1 MTGSSRQSAKNTG
14 TSTPA
19 PAKIQQT
26 LFSFFKPPTP
36 KEKSNK
42 QQSPVD
48 QHEPVKPS
56 IAVPKPGSTESM
68 DLDIAE
74 SEQKEL
80 RTPRAKKR
88 VGYFE
93 SSEEEDIGPSVV
105 QKTENKPKRK
115 RIARRI
121 QEDSED
127 EYNPAGNGDGSDE
140 DHDMEVPDF
149 DEESE
154 IITPKRTQKS
164 IMSPLQERFNGISM
178 KSPTVTTTIRSSI
191 NENFL
196 STKAELKKDR
206 SQKFKEKNEVR
217 YSWLQDIRDAEG
229 NPEGSPNYDPRT
241 LYIPKSAWAGFTPF
255 EKQFWEVKSKHWD
268 TVVFFKKGKF
278 YELYE
283 KDCDIGHKEFDLK
296 MTDRV
301 NMRMVGV
308 PEMSFDY
315 WAAQFI
321 AKGHKVARVDQMETA
336 IAKTMREREADKGSK
351 GDKIIRRELTSVLTA
366 GTLVDAGLLTNDMS
380 TYCMSI
386 AELCP
391 AEHLPPRFGICFV
404 DTSTAEFNLVA
415 FEDDV
420 NRTKFETLI
429 MQIKPREL
437 VTEKGR
443 LSQATRRM
451 LKNSL
456 NNPIWNML
464 APEKEFWDAM
474 TTEDEIR
481 IGGYFGEDVDMD
493 SNSSW
498 PDVLKEATKTPLL
511 MKAVGGLISY
521 LRGLKLDKELLSAKN
536 IHAYDPIRNTTSLV
550 LDGQTLANLEI
561 FENSYD
567 GSTEGTVFKLLGNSI
582 TPFGKRLFK
591 RWLCHPLRKASDINA
606 RLDAIEDLMLL
617 AEVQEAMTTKLATIP
632 DLERLISRIHSGR
645 CKVKEFLTV
654 LEGFRTAKVST
665 ALKTYCVNHA
675 SQDMVASLK
684 PYTEVFKSKLLKSVI
699 NGFPD
704 IDEQLH
710 FFTDAFVITDVEI
723 DYQKVKSVVPKHGVN
738 QKWDE
743 LLAKIKGMENDFNN
757 HLQQLKKEIRCAR
770 IAYKDLGKEIYQ
782 IEVPKDVKVPQ
793 NWIQLSNTSKV
804 NRYWNSTVRG
814 MVTQYKELLET
825 KNAFIKNFTSEVY
838 ADFDKDYN
846 MWLTAVQFIAQL
858 DAILG
863 LAKASASLGEPACRP
878 ELLDQETSVLDF
890 EELRHPCVVP
900 GVATDFIPNDTRIGG
915 SHPNIIVLTG
925 PNMGGKSTLLRQT
938 CVAIIMA
945 QLGCYVPARSCRMT
959 PCDRIYTRIGANDNI
974 MAGQSTFMVE
984 LAETSKILHE
994 ATPRSMVILDELGR
1008 GTSTFDGYAIAYAVL
1023 HYLATHV
1030 GCLAM
1035 FSTHYQ
1041 TLCREFERNSEIN
1054 NMHMGYFMDED
1065 ENKVTFLYKLTSGI
1079 CEKSFGMNVASMA
1092 GVPASVV
1099 QRAVQVAEEFE
1110 RTHRLKDTT
1119 FGAMAVDGAETT
1131 PIGVTPAVISDF
1143 AYLWRAADMD
1153 EKAEDT
1159 GDKAADMATWE
1170 GRRQRQT
1177 QVLRR
1182 ILKGLSQTTI

>member
-1 MTGSSRQSAKNTG
+1 MTGSSKQNTKNTNA
-14 TSTPA
+14 SVQA
-19 PAKIQQT
+19 PPKIQKT
-26 LFSFFKPPTP
+26 LFSFFKSAAP
-36 KEKSNK
+36 KEKSVQDN
-42 QQSPVD
+42 PVD
-48 QHEPVKPS
+48 THHESAKPS
-56 IAVPKPGSTESM
+56 SDAPTNDNVEPMDIDDEETENNGPSP
-68 DLDIAE
+68 A
-74 SEQKEL
+74 
-80 RTPRAKKR
+80 RTTRTRKKR
-88 VGYFE
+88 TGYFE
-93 SSEEEDIGPSVV
+93 SDDDEGYVNSSPAASSSSSDRGKKLKKK
-105 QKTENKPKRK
+105 KTV
-115 RIARRI
+115 RRI
-121 QEDSED
+121 SDDSED
-127 EYNPAGNGDGSDE
+127 EYNPGGGGNNSDDDNE
-140 DHDMEVPDF
+140 IDVPDF
-149 DEESE
+149 DDENEDRA
-154 IITPKRTQKS
+154 PKKTQRMA
-164 IMSPLQERFNGISM
+164 MSPLQERFKGISM
-178 KSPTVTTTIRSSI
+178 KSPSMTSSAPRTGGS
-191 NENFL
+191 FL
-196 STKAELKKDR
+196 SSVSTKAELKKDR
-206 SQKFKEKNEVR
+206 NQKFKEKNETR
-217 YSWLQDIRDAEG
+217 YSWLQDVKDADG
-229 NPEGSPNYDPRT
+229 NPEGSPEYDPRT

-255 EKQFWEVKSKHWD
+255 EKQFWEVKSKQWD

-336 IAKTMREREADKGSK
+336 IGKSMREREAEKGSK
-351 GDKIIRRELTSVLTA
+351 VDKIIRRELTSVLTA

-386 AELCP
+386 AERCP
-391 AEHLPPRFGICFV
+391 AEHVAPQFGICFV
-404 DTSTAEFNLVA
+404 DTSTAEFNLVT
-415 FEDDV
+415 FEDDI

-443 LSQATRRM
+443 LSQATRRI
-451 LKNSL
+451 LKNGL

-464 APEKEFWDAM
+464 APEKEFWDAL

-481 IGGYFGEDVDMD
+481 IGGYFGEDTDMD

-498 PDVLKEATKTPLL
+498 PHVLKDATKTPLL
-511 MKAVGGLISY
+511 MKALGGLISY

-567 GSTEGTVFKLLGNSI
+567 GSVEGTVFKLLGNSI

-591 RWLCHPLRKASDINA
+591 KWLCHPLRKPSDINA

-617 AEVQEAMTTKLATIP
+617 TEVQETMTSKLATMP

-654 LEGFRTAKVST
+654 LDGFRTAK
-665 ALKTYCVNHA
+665 
-675 SQDMVASLK
+675 DMVAWLK
-684 PYTEVFKSKLLKSVI
+684 PYADVFKSNLLKSLI
-699 NGFPD
+699 GNFPD
-704 IDEQLH
+704 INEQLD
-710 FFTDAFVITDVEI
+710 FFTNAFIIADVDI
-723 DYQKVKSVVPKHGVN
+723 DYQKVKAVVPKHGVN
-738 QKWDE
+738 QRWDE
-743 LLAKIKGMENDFNN
+743 LLAEIQQMEDEFNR
-757 HLQQLKKEIRCAR
+757 HLQQLKKEIKCTR

-793 NWIQLSNTSKV
+793 NWIQLSTTSKV
-804 NRYWNSTVRG
+804 SRYWNSTIRG
-814 MVTQYKELLET
+814 MVTKYKELLET
-825 KNAFIKNFTSEVY
+825 KNGFIKNFTGEVY
-838 ADFDKDYN
+838 ADFDKEYE
-846 MWLTAVQFIAQL
+846 MWLMAVQYIAQL
-858 DAILG
+858 DAIMG
-863 LAKASASLGEPACRP
+863 LAKASANLGEPACRP
-878 ELLDQETSVLDF
+878 QLLDQETSVLEF

-900 GVATDFIPNDTRIGG
+900 GVATDFIPNDTRLGG
-915 SHPNIIVLTG
+915 SDPSIIVLTG

-945 QLGCYVPARSCRMT
+945 QLGCYVPARSCRIT

-1041 TLCREFERNSEIN
+1041 TLCREFERNPEIN

-1065 ENKVTFLYKLTSGI
+1065 ENKVTFLYKLTAGI
-1079 CEKSFGMNVASMA
+1079 CEKSFGMNVATMA
-1092 GVPASVV
+1092 GVPSSVV
-1099 QRAVQVAEEFE
+1099 QKAIRVAEEFE
-1110 RTHRLKDTT
+1110 TTHRLKDTT
-1119 FGAMAVDGAETT
+1119 YGSMDVDDAQSDLT
-1131 PIGVTPAVISDF
+1131 GVTPAILSDF

-1153 EKAEDT
+1153 ERAEEI
-1159 GDKAADMATWE
+1159 GDKAQDMVTSE
-1170 GRRQRQT
+1170 GRQQRQT

-1182 ILKGLSQTTI
+1182 ILKGLSRTTM